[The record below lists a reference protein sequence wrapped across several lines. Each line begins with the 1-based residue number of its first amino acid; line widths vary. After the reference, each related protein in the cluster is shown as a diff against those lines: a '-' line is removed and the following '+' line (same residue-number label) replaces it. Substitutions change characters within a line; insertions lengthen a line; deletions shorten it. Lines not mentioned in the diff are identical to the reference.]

1 MNSTIALPELAVQ
14 VARLA
19 GTDADSAGR
28 FILALFGAAEAALA
42 AGESVTLKGI
52 GSFRR
57 SADNSSIE
65 FTPAAELAEAVN
77 APFALFAPME
87 LPDDAPADIFA
98 PDVDKN
104 ADDEAVAPS
113 VEEQE
118 EKESVET
125 VQAEEPAPE
134 EEAEEEATAD
144 AVVEEEP
151 EETQA
156 NTDASESCESED
168 DDEAEEEIEPEV
180 IYVERRSAWPWIAA
194 ILCLVVGFAGGYCY
208 GTHCGAPAPVA
219 ESDNTTTAAAAPAA
233 PAIATPCDTAQADTT
248 ASIAAAAPAD
258 SIAAPEAKEVKKE
271 PVYDTV
277 TSTRFL
283 TTIARSHYGRKD
295 FWVFIYEANADILR
309 HPNRIR
315 PGTRVVVPDLGEHA
329 AADPEVRAKAHRLAN
344 EIYSRYDM

>member
-1 MNSTIALPELAVQ
+1 MNSTIALPELATQ

-57 SADNSSIE
+57 SADGRAIE

-98 PDVDKN
+98 PDVDKD

-134 EEAEEEATAD
+134 EEAEEETTAD
-144 AVVEEEP
+144 AETEAEP

-156 NTDASESCESED
+156 SAVASEPCENN

-208 GTHCGAPAPVA
+208 GTHCGAPVPVA
-219 ESDNTTTAAAAPAA
+219 ESDNTTTAAAAPTAS
-233 PAIATPCDTAQADTT
+233 AIATPGDTAQADTT

-258 SIAAPEAKEVKKE
+258 TIAAPEAKEVKKE